1 MRRRSPVIHR
11 EEEGLINEAEYKNI
25 EESLLLLGSELS
37 RLNLDGFLRRIYLAE
52 KLADTIDPDEWQ
64 KNVHAIQKMKRIC
77 EKATEFMV
85 DFNDIIGR

>member
-1 MRRRSPVIHR
+1 VIHKQ
-11 EEEGLINEAEYKNI
+11 EDGLIGEAEYKSI

-37 RLNLDGFLRRIYLAE
+37 RLNLDGFLKRIYLAE

-64 KNVHAIQKMKRIC
+64 KNVQAIQKMKQIC

-85 DFNDIIGR
+85 DFNDIVGG